1 MGSRHAWGVPTSRED
16 RTETTGVPQPLERAS
31 LTAFTKLVHAAS
43 HLPDGG
49 RAGFTIP
56 SHAQTWA
63 QRPFL
68 GVKTPQAVGGWEPGC
83 ILALGGRPRYQPRM
97 CTSFKEV
104 TKLVKR
110 QIF

>member
-49 RAGFTIP
+49 AGRLHHPLARTD
-56 SHAQTWA
+56 
-63 QRPFL
+63 L
-68 GVKTPQAVGGWEPGC
+68 GSEAFPGCEDPPGGGWVGT
-83 ILALGGRPRYQPRM
+83 GVHTRPRGEALLPAQDVHKFQRSYQ
-97 CTSFKEV
+97 TS
-104 TKLVKR
+104 
-110 QIF
+110 